1 MAVERGEAPQDGLDQ
16 VQRHFRNPPGVVQVG
31 PGWRDLVL
39 ACHRAVVAEFPEY
52 ELLAVKQKWASLAF
66 QAFPRAW
73 ERGGNW
79 TDGECERFHALIE
92 VFARR
97 SETVCERCGAD
108 GSRRESRWIELVLCD
123 PCESRV
129 PEDGDVLRDGGAVR
143 R

>member
-1 MAVERGEAPQDGLDQ
+1 MAVERGEVPQDGLDQ
-16 VQRHFRNPPGVVQVG
+16 VLRHFRNPPGVVRVG
-31 PGWRDLVL
+31 PGWRELVL
-39 ACHRAVVAEFPEY
+39 ACHQAVVVEFPEY

-66 QAFPRAW
+66 QAFPRPW

-79 TDGECERFHALIE
+79 TDVEYERFHALIE

-97 SETVCERCGAD
+97 SEAVCERCGAD
-108 GSRRESRWIELVLCD
+108 GSRRESRRIELVLCD

-129 PEDGDVLRDGGAVR
+129 PADGDVLRDGEAVR